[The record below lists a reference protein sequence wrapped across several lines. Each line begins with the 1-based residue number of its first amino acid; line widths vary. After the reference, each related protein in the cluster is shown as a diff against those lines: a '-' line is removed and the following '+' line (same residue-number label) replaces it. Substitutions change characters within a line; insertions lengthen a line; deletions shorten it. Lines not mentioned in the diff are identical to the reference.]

1 MHESDEPGSDRTRG
15 RVRRGV
21 ALVLRTA
28 FRRHLGLSLL
38 VIVMALV
45 LALMPAV
52 QLRVLG
58 MLVDGVGQGDRISL
72 LPIVLLGLTLGLST
86 VVNSIQIPFR
96 EQLYTDVSG
105 DLLEK
110 ELAVFVDAA
119 PGDLSDPGV
128 QDRLR
133 IRRESADDRSRV
145 LLDTLLNVGVAAV
158 TSLGVGGV
166 LFSVSPLV
174 AVLMCAG
181 AAAPLVVMHR
191 IRTVWQRA
199 QEDAAAPQRVHD
211 DLFHLG
217 AQPRA
222 FDAILQHGGGGRVRG
237 ESMRMWRVVRGL
249 ILGAQRTEALLCV
262 VCAVLTTAFVTA
274 ALLVLLRSQDVSV
287 GDMAIVASSVA
298 ALATLNQLVVWAS
311 GCVEVAQFVGDL
323 DAPLVQRAAAGPSRT
338 GGEPT
343 RLEGIELEGASFTYR
358 GRTAPAIDEVS
369 VRLAASGLVVLTGP
383 NGAGKST
390 LAKLASGALHP
401 YQGAVRW
408 LRADGTSTPP
418 SWQEVSVLHQDEAM
432 LPLSVRDFV
441 RMGTDASD
449 QQIAAAL
456 RRTGLGPLLEAAPRL
471 LDQRVGEGYEGGAA
485 FSGGQ
490 FQRLC
495 LARLLLQDR
504 PMWVLDEPTSAIDV
518 AGDADFLDLLRETGA
533 ERFVLVI
540 THKELGFEDGDELW
554 RVEHGRPRL
563 LRPAP
568 AGGPGPDAAP

>member
-1 MHESDEPGSDRTRG
+1 MGSAAGTDAPRTRG
-15 RVRRGV
+15 RVRRGIRIV
-21 ALVLRTA
+21 IGTALRNHPGLTVL
-28 FRRHLGLSLL
+28 
-38 VIVMALV
+38 VVVMALV

-58 MLVDGVGQGDRISL
+58 LLVDGVGQQDRISL
-72 LPIVLLGLTLGLST
+72 VPIVLLGLTLGLST

-110 ELAVFVDAA
+110 ELGIFVDAA
-119 PGDLSDPGV
+119 PGDLSDPEV
-128 QDRLR
+128 QDQLR
-133 IRRESADDRSRV
+133 IRRESADSRSRG
-145 LLDTLLNVGVAAV
+145 LLDTLLNVFVAAA

-166 LFSVSPLV
+166 LFSVSPIV
-174 AVLMCAG
+174 ALLMCAG
-181 AAAPLVVMHR
+181 AVSPLVVMHR
-191 IRTVWQRA
+191 IRRAWQRA

-237 ESMRMWRVVRGL
+237 ESMRMWRAVRGL

-262 VCAVLTTAFVTA
+262 VCALLTTVFVTA
-274 ALLVLLRSQDVSV
+274 ALLVLLRRGDVSV

-311 GCVEVAQFVGDL
+311 GCAEVAQFVGDL
-323 DAPLVQRAAAGPSRT
+323 DAPLVQRALGAPSR
-338 GGEPT
+338 
-343 RLEGIELEGASFTYR
+343 EGAAPSPLQAVVLEDASLTYR
-358 GRTAPAIDEVS
+358 GRAAAAIGGAS
-369 VRLAASGLVVLTGP
+369 LRLAASGLVILTGP

-390 LAKLASGALHP
+390 LAKLASGALRP
-401 YQGAVRW
+401 DRGIVRW
-408 LRADGTSTPP
+408 QRADGTSAPP
-418 SWQEVSVLHQDEAM
+418 SWQDVSVLHQDEAM

-441 RMGTDASD
+441 RMGTEASD
-449 QQIAAAL
+449 PQIRAAL
-456 RRTGLGPLLEAAPRL
+456 RRTGLGSLLEAAPRL
-471 LDQRVGEGYEGGAA
+471 LDQRMGEAYEGGAA

-518 AGDADFLDLLRETGA
+518 AGDADFLALLRETGA
-533 ERFVLVI
+533 ERFVVVI
-540 THKELGFEDGDELW
+540 THKEIGFEDGDELW
-554 RVEHGRPRL
+554 RVEDGRAEL
-563 LRPAP
+563 LL
-568 AGGPGPDAAP
+568 PGR